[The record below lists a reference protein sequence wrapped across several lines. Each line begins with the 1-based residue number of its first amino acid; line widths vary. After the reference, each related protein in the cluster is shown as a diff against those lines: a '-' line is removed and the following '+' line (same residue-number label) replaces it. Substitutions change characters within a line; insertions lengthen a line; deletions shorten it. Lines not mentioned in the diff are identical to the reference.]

1 MEIEYASKILA
12 NLKKSPN
19 RTYTDEYI
27 DKTLKDLLNVRQK
40 IVKKEEEYEFDLLLG
55 RIKLLL
61 KHKVD
66 EVKTKMSKFDLVTAS
81 KLIPEFQG
89 DYLEVNNYLGLIEFY
104 HDTLENEQQK
114 QLLIKF
120 VLATKLSEKVKN
132 KILTEAKPTT
142 FEDFKKL
149 LKQTYKSYKTTSN
162 IHSELSQT
170 NQRGLN
176 VNTFGSKIENLLASL
191 NELQIK
197 NAKLQKNKL

>member
-1 MEIEYASKILA
+1 M
-12 NLKKSPN
+12 
-19 RTYTDEYI
+19 
-27 DKTLKDLLNVRQK
+27 
-40 IVKKEEEYEFDLLLG
+40 LLG

-120 VLATKLSEKVKN
+120 VLATKLSEKVK
-132 KILTEAKPTT
+132 
-142 FEDFKKL
+142 
-149 LKQTYKSYKTTSN
+149 
-162 IHSELSQT
+162 
-170 NQRGLN
+170 
-176 VNTFGSKIENLLASL
+176 
-191 NELQIK
+191 IK
-197 NAKLQKNKL
+197 F